1 MLYKGFEVCHP
12 ASQAYRKKYNR
23 DEAEALPSGVTCGL
37 YFQNSEAHMQKAID
51 KGEVVEARREKG
63 VIYYAFRCLVVG
75 TEDGKQ
81 EEQTATAS
89 KKLTPEE
96 YSTMREVFKGLK
108 VELRAFQEGGDR

>member
-1 MLYKGFEVCHP
+1 
-12 ASQAYRKKYNR
+12 
-23 DEAEALPSGVTCGL
+23 
-37 YFQNSEAHMQKAID
+37 MQKAID

-108 VELRAFQEGGDR
+108 WNFELSKKEAIVDSKGCLATSVETLLKQATATSRRRVARRSSS